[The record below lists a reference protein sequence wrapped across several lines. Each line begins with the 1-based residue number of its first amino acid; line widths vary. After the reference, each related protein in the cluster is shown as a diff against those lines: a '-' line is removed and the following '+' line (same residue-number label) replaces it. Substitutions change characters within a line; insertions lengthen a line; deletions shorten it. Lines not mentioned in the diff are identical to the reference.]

1 MIIINKLLNSKYELY
16 LEIALIVNKS
26 MYNDQKIPY
35 HIFKLTE
42 EKLLEKVKYAKSK
55 IS

>member
-1 MIIINKLLNSKYELY
+1 MIFIHKLLDSKYELY

-26 MYNDQKIPY
+26 MYNDQKNPY
-35 HIFKLTE
+35 RIFKLTE
-42 EKLLEKVKYAKSK
+42 EKLLEKIKS